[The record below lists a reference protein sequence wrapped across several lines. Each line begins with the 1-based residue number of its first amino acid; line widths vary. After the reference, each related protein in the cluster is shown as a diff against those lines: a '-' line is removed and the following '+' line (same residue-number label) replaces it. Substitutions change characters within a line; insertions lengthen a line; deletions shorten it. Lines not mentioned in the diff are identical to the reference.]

1 MQASSPTSTQPGGPR
16 LFHAFADWAR
26 TDGLVWLYLFKAIA
40 AALLALGIAMKLDL
54 PSPRTAMTTVFIV
67 MQPQSGP
74 VFAKSFYR
82 ICGTLVGL
90 VVMLALIGLFAQQP
104 ELFIASTALWVG
116 ICTAGA
122 ARNRNFRSY
131 GFVLAGYTAALIGIP
146 ASQHPDGAFM
156 SAMTRVAEISIGI
169 LASGFVSAVVFPQYT
184 GELLRST
191 VRRRFSSFVDYV
203 SASLGGRVERSQIE
217 ATNARFVADIVGF
230 EASRSTAVFDSP
242 DARMRAGRLARLNTE
257 FMAVSTRFHAL
268 HQLMNRLRNGGS
280 TVTVDALE
288 PYFREIAPLFDKSG
302 EPVLTAADAVH
313 VSKQLEDYR
322 ATLPRRVRETRM
334 QLEADLDQQG
344 KSAETRAARLLDFD
358 TATELFYRFVHEMNE
373 YTATYASLAVD
384 THSREKWIA
393 RYEPKTNL
401 VAAGVA
407 GLRAAIVMGL
417 LATFWIASA
426 WPSGATLV
434 LTAAATCALA
444 SASPQ
449 PARMSS
455 QMAGGTMLASVVGMF
470 LTFGVFPHIDG
481 FPMLCVALTPA
492 LAFGVFLTTRPA
504 YMGYG
509 MGYCIF
515 LCFLAGPD
523 NVVQYNPAGYMN
535 DALALVMS
543 MVVTALTFAVLLPP
557 SAPWLR
563 KRLLANL
570 RGQAVHAC
578 RARWIGTSGLT
589 GLRNRFESGARDL
602 MFQLHALA
610 GSDEA
615 LRQDTLRWMFATLE
629 IGNAAID
636 LREELAAVSARPAAQ
651 AGTQTATQAA
661 APVRTTDALRAGTA
675 WRDATDATLK
685 AVSALFARPD
695 ANRYTTALAATRA
708 AIAACQGVLERI
720 VQEDAPR
727 ETRHRLQRILS
738 HLHFIRTALIDPQSP
753 FAADPGATP
762 SADNHPDNPQGANH
776 AA

>member
-1 MQASSPTSTQPGGPR
+1 MQASSSPASQPDGQS
-16 LFHAFADWAR
+16 LLKAFADWAR
-26 TDGLVWLYLFKAIA
+26 TDGLVWLYLFKTIA
-40 AALLALGIAMKLDL
+40 AALIALGVAMKLEL

-82 ICGTLVGL
+82 LCGTLVGL

-104 ELFIASTALWVG
+104 ELFIATTAMWVG

-169 LASGFVSAVVFPQYT
+169 LTSGVVSAIVFPQYT

-191 VRRRFSSFVDYV
+191 VRRRFASFVDYV
-203 SASLGGRVERSQIE
+203 SASLAGRIDRSQIE

-230 EASRSTAVFDSP
+230 ETSRSNAVFETPDS
-242 DARMRAGRLARLNTE
+242 RMRSGRLARLNTE

-268 HQLMNRLRNGGS
+268 HQLMNRLRSDGS
-280 TVTVDALE
+280 TMTVDALE
-288 PYFREIAPLFDKSG
+288 PYFREIAPLFENAG
-302 EPVLTAADAVH
+302 ERVLTAADAAH
-313 VSKQLEDYR
+313 ASAQLSQYR
-322 ATLPRRVRETRM
+322 AALPRRVRETRA
-334 QLEADLDQQG
+334 QLKAALTGNDPTDTAALAH
-344 KSAETRAARLLDFD
+344 KAARLLDFD

-393 RYEPKTNL
+393 RYVPKTNM
-401 VAAGVA
+401 VAASVQGV
-407 GLRAAIVMGL
+407 RAAIVMGL
-417 LATFWIASA
+417 LGAFWIATA
-426 WPSGATLV
+426 WPSGTTLV

-449 PARMSS
+449 PTRMAS
-455 QMAGGTMLASVVGMF
+455 QMAIGTALASLVGLI

-481 FPMLCVALTPA
+481 FPMLCVALAPA
-492 LAFGVFLTTRPA
+492 LALGTFITTRPK
-504 YMGYG
+504 YVGIG
-509 MGYCIF
+509 VGYCIF

-523 NVVQYNPAGYMN
+523 NLIQYDPTSYIN
-535 DALALVMS
+535 DAIALVMAMIVS
-543 MVVTALTFAVLLPP
+543 AAAFAVLLPP
-557 SAPWLR
+557 STPWLR
-563 KRLLANL
+563 NRLLANL

-578 RARWIGTSGLT
+578 RSRLQGLPGIKGGA

-602 MFQLHALA
+602 MFQLNALA
-610 GSDEA
+610 GHDETW
-615 LRQDTLRWMFATLE
+615 RQDTLRWMFATLE

-636 LREELAAVSARPAAQ
+636 LREELASLPSHPRFAKAAPWR
-651 AGTQTATQAA
+651 AQTA
-661 APVRTTDALRAGTA
+661 
-675 WRDATDATLK
+675 ATLK
-685 AVSALFARPD
+685 SVAALFEHPD
-695 ANRYTTALAATRA
+695 ARRHAAALATTTAAIGAA
-708 AIAACQGVLERI
+708 QVVLEDVLR
-720 VQEDAPR
+720 EDAPR
-727 ETRHRLQRILS
+727 EERHPLQRCLS

-753 FAADPGATP
+753 FAAYAATGAG
-762 SADNHPDNPQGANH
+762 ADTNHPSGKRPGDTQGANH
-776 AA
+776 AS